1 MTDFVNK
8 VCPECGSSS
17 FWANGSIKWDICL
30 QKWVADHPDE
40 GGDTLWCH
48 ECDAMFAME
57 VDRPLNLKEI
67 AQVAIKKQEKLNAS
81 NPQ

>member
-17 FWANGSIKWDICL
+17 FFATGSIKWDICL

-40 GGDTLWCH
+40 DGNYLWCH
-48 ECDAMFAME
+48 GCDADFPTE
-57 VDRPLNLKEI
+57 VERPLNLKEI
-67 AQVAIKKQEKLNAS
+67 AQVAINKQEAT
-81 NPQ
+81 QC